1 MSFTGHVLD
10 GAVVMD
16 EPLPLPN
23 GTAVR
28 VDPLATPIPSDESP
42 KPKSLNERLKA
53 FLAHSLDLPP
63 DASVQHDHY
72 LYGTPKR

>member
-1 MSFTGHVLD
+1 MSFTGHVQD

-23 GTAVR
+23 GTAVE
-28 VDPLATPIPSDESP
+28 VNPMPVIPPSP
-42 KPKSLNERLKA
+42 DVMKPRTLNERLNEFIGCLKY
-53 FLAHSLDLPP
+53 LPE

-72 LYGTPKR
+72 IYGTPKR

>member
-1 MSFTGHVLD
+1 MSFTGHVQD

-23 GTAVR
+23 GTAVE
-28 VDPLATPIPSDESP
+28 VNPKPAVPLATAGG
-42 KPKSLNERLKA
+42 KPRTLNERLKQFIGCIKDGPEDGA
-53 FLAHSLDLPP
+53 L
-63 DASVQHDHY
+63 QHDHY

>member
-1 MSFTGHVLD
+1 MSFTGHVQD

-23 GTAVR
+23 GTAVE
-28 VDPLATPIPSDESP
+28 VNPKPATPPPADHPEP
-42 KPKSLNERLKA
+42 KTLNERLKD
-53 FLAHSLDLPP
+53 FIGCLKDLPE

-72 LYGTPKR
+72 IYGTPKR

>member
-1 MSFTGHVLD
+1 MSFQGHVED

-23 GTAVR
+23 GTAVE
-28 VDPLATPIPSDESP
+28 VNPLSTTPPSEEPSP
-42 KPKSLNERLKA
+42 TLLEVLG
-53 FLAHSLDLPP
+53 DLVGSVKGMPE
-63 DASVQHDHY
+63 DASRQLDHY

>member
-1 MSFTGHVLD
+1 MSFTGHVQD

-28 VDPLATPIPSDESP
+28 VDPLPEPASSAESP
-42 KPKSLNERLKA
+42 KPKTLNERLKE